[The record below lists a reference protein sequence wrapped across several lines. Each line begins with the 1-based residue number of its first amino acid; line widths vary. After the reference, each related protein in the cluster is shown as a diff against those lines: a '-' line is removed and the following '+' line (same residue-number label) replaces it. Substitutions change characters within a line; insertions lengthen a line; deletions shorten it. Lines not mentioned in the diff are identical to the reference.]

1 MRTEVGVYALAG
13 ARYDEGKSWGRKGK
27 SVILLLNVCDLE
39 AAERERTCGAG
50 RGEVGEG
57 RGGCEDL
64 E

>member
-13 ARYDEGKSWGRKGK
+13 AGYDEGKSWGRKGK

-39 AAERERTCGAG
+39 GAERESTCGAG